1 LLWIVGSAIAEF
13 CSTCDVS
20 FRFVSPLDAAAVS
33 VLFRDKMNLPEPK
46 LATSL
51 FLRTNLTEQNEAR
64 LKAAVDE
71 ITSLVGHVPAAI
83 ELTDMH
89 R

>member
-1 LLWIVGSAIAEF
+1 
-13 CSTCDVS
+13 
-20 FRFVSPLDAAAVS
+20 
-33 VLFRDKMNLPEPK
+33 MNLPEPK
-46 LATSL
+46 SATSL
-51 FLRTNLTEQNEAR
+51 FLRTNLTEQKEAR

-71 ITSLVGHVPAAI
+71 IISLVGHVPAAI